1 MRKLS
6 ALALSVLFCVC
17 AGQAWAGV
25 QPSDPDPAVL
35 PLTTQI
41 PVPANGENIDSAPLP
56 GSAAA
61 SSEEGINRC
70 LPSPIVVESAQPV
83 GKASTPASQATASKT
98 TAKSSNAGAKPD
110 NKGKLV
116 AQGKASDGSK
126 KAPASGEGK
135 KMTVTAYAYCIN
147 GRTASGTRTG
157 IGTVAVDPKLIP
169 LGSKLYIPGY
179 GWGKALDTGGSM
191 RGRVIDIW
199 FPSYSECRRWG
210 VRDVTITVLPK

>member
-6 ALALSVLFCVC
+6 ALALSVLFCACV
-17 AGQAWAGV
+17 GQAWADV
-25 QPSDPDPAVL
+25 QPSDPAVL

-56 GSAAA
+56 GSADS

-70 LPSPIVVESAQPV
+70 LPSPIVVESAQPASTA
-83 GKASTPASQATASKT
+83 GKAARQA
-98 TAKSSNAGAKPD
+98 TAKSSNAGAKPA

-116 AQGKASDGSK
+116 AQGKASGGPK
-126 KAPASGEGK
+126 KAPAAGEGK

-147 GRTASGTRTG
+147 GRTASGTRTNK
-157 IGTVAVDPKLIP
+157 GTVAVDPSLIP

-191 RGRVIDIW
+191 RGRVIDLW
-199 FPSYSECRRWG
+199 FPSYGECMRWG